1 MRGSRALCLL
11 AASVASLA
19 TVAIVALPGSA
30 AASSHKK
37 PAVRDGFYSSL
48 VGVKSTDVEFHVRS
62 TGKRIPDLTVG
73 CLPTVASQAVTSISI
88 AVHPPA
94 LHISNGRF
102 SYHGKATITED
113 YAGAPKIATTT
124 MSISG
129 HHVNGP
135 VHHYTFEGNHLKQT
149 TAFKGS
155 ASSPACK
162 KLPRGGQF
170 TLFGPV
176 SGE

>member
-1 MRGSRALCLL
+1 MRGSRTLSLL
-11 AASVASLA
+11 AGSGAILA
-19 TVAIVALPGSA
+19 TVPIVALPGSA

-37 PAVRDGFYSSL
+37 PAVRDGYYAGL
-48 VGVKSTDVEFHVRS
+48 QGVKTTAVAFHVRG

-73 CLPTVASQAVTSISI
+73 CLPTVASQAVSTVGI
-88 AVHPPA
+88 AVHSPA

-124 MSISG
+124 VSISG
-129 HHVNGP
+129 YHVNGP
-135 VHHYTFEGNHLKQT
+135 VHHYTFEGRHLKMT
-149 TAFKGS
+149 TAFKGT
-155 ASSPACK
+155 AASPACI
-162 KLPRGGQF
+162 KLPRGGKF

-176 SGE
+176 PGE